1 MNIPSI
7 RSRAGIA
14 VAALA
19 ILTAGLSGAASA
31 AASGAAPHH
40 SHPVPAPYPGAV
52 PAPNPGADAVLP
64 TSPPAPF
71 TSGGPLLPDACT
83 PYVQGDNAHKSGG
96 DVSAHG
102 WWYRGTCPNQK
113 TTVYIGLQEFYSDG
127 LWRTKDTG
135 SAYVWPGGGSANW
148 ATARRTCENTFVA
161 GWRSYIIV
169 YIGNGASAYTP
180 TQNLAC
186 QVFS

>member
-19 ILTAGLSGAASA
+19 ILTAGLSGPASA
-31 AASGAAPHH
+31 AARGPAPHH
-40 SHPVPAPYPGAV
+40 PEPVPAPYPGA
-52 PAPNPGADAVLP
+52 GAVLP
-64 TSPPAPF
+64 TPPSAPV
-71 TSGGPLLPDACT
+71 TSSGPLLPDACT
-83 PYVQGDNAHKSGG
+83 PYVDGDNAHLSGG

-127 LWRTKDTG
+127 IWRTKDTG

-148 ATARRTCENTFVA
+148 ATARRTCENRFVA

-180 TQNLAC
+180 GQNLAC
-186 QVFS
+186 QVLT